1 MANKKRKK
9 KFVKLRA
16 NLVTSFKSI
25 IFKSFLFAFIPE
37 GYSDDLFFIFIS
49 FDGFNKNSNHRK
61 LNDFCQYRSLRLRL
75 IIIRGN
81 RKGVSPSSMC
91 VKEKLRMLKARDGSV
106 TPIFLNSISSRLVS
120 FREKGW
126 RRLEGMKAIN

>member
-16 NLVTSFKSI
+16 NFVTSFKSI

-49 FDGFNKNSNHRK
+49 FDGFNKNSNHR
-61 LNDFCQYRSLRLRL
+61 QYRILRLRL
-75 IIIRGN
+75 VIIRGN
-81 RKGVSPSSMC
+81 RKGVSPSSVC
-91 VKEKLRMLKARDGSV
+91 GKEKLRMLKARDGSV
-106 TPIFLNSISSRLVS
+106 TPIFLNSISSRLIS